1 MFTFW
6 AKVIAHPELT
16 LTRGRRL
23 SGTTWDKAASV
34 KATSP
39 GDVSKAICL
48 QALVHCKRRRRST
61 ARQSRDMDSPA
72 KSGALGGESAE
83 YELGEEPHALR
94 LAGLSLSENPDRSI
108 QV

>member
-34 KATSP
+34 EATSP

-48 QALVHCKRRRRST
+48 QALSTASAAGDLLRVSRAIWTAPLKVGRRR
-61 ARQSRDMDSPA
+61 
-72 KSGALGGESAE
+72 
-83 YELGEEPHALR
+83 
-94 LAGLSLSENPDRSI
+94 
-108 QV
+108 